1 VRSSIL
7 DLKNIF
13 LKIVSTLTA
22 SMCVPMLFSYTQYVQ
37 TTLQDELG
45 FCTHRT
51 NNLIN
56 ELEKVKKYYKTI

>member
-1 VRSSIL
+1 
-7 DLKNIF
+7 
-13 LKIVSTLTA
+13 
-22 SMCVPMLFSYTQYVQ
+22 MCVPMLFSYTQYVQ

-56 ELEKVKKYYKTI
+56 ELEKVEKYLKIRNLQKFL